1 MTEIV
6 ENEQLP
12 SWLIELRDQQIQEQT
27 EREAQPFVEEPAP
40 PKQVDRPSLEADLRA
55 QVAYA
60 EQQMAQAAAESPP
73 EEPEEPADMLGD
85 LREQMILAAEEEEF
99 EEEVRKRS
107 SLTHGIMSLAP
118 AQRLILAM
126 LLFLNVVVCGCMGL
140 VMLGRVSV
148 P

>member
-12 SWLIELRDQQIQEQT
+12 SWLIELRDQQIQEQA
-27 EREAQPFVEEPAP
+27 EQEAQPFVEEQAP
-40 PKQVDRPSLEADLRA
+40 SKQVDRPSLEADLRA
-55 QVAYA
+55 QMAQA
-60 EQQMAQAAAESPP
+60 EQRMAQAAAELPP

-99 EEEVRKRS
+99 EEEVKRKS
-107 SLTHGIMSLAP
+107 SLTHGIASLAP
-118 AQRLILAM
+118 AQRLILAI
-126 LLFLNVVVCGCMGL
+126 LLFLNVAVCGCMGL
-140 VMLGRVSV
+140 VMLGRVSL